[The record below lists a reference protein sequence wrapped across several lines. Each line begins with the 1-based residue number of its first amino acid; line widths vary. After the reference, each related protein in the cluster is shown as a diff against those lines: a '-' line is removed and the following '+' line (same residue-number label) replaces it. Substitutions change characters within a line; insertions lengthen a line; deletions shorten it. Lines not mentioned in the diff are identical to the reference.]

1 MEFTLICPN
10 DGRVELDLEDI
21 STIIFRGPESVEV
34 VFVCPQCGSSLRAA
48 LRVPNLLVAAMELA
62 RYAEEME
69 AGGTPEV
76 HRRVSLETEEPNA
89 SSAEHEMRI
98 RRERAGEPYCE
109 YFRRQLASIESW
121 RTCSLNSSST
131 PHVLRDRRAP
141 LRTRADIAAGSANTS
156 PVANPPMCANHA
168 TPPATDASVARAARP
183 LPTCNTN
190 QNPMTR

>member
-34 VFVCPQCGSSLRAA
+34 VFVCPHCGSSLRAA

-69 AGGTPEV
+69 DGGTHEI
-76 HRRVSLETEEPNA
+76 HRQIPVTADHSDDVEAAELEL
-89 SSAEHEMRI
+89 RI

-109 YFRRQLASIESW
+109 YFRRQLSSIE
-121 RTCSLNSSST
+121 CVEDL
-131 PHVLRDRRAP
+131 LAE
-141 LRTRADIAAGSANTS
+141 LE
-156 PVANPPMCANHA
+156 
-168 TPPATDASVARAARP
+168 
-183 LPTCNTN
+183 
-190 QNPMTR
+190 